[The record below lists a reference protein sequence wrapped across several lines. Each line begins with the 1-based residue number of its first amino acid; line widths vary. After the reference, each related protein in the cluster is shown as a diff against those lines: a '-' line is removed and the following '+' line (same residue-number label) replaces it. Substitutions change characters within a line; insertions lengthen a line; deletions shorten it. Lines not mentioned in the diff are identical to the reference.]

1 MEEGLLTKATENIIA
16 QRLAA
21 MVIRNLQQCQSV
33 QQSEVAQGINV
44 HQIRRE
50 CNKHLPVCR
59 LLHQCS

>member
-21 MVIRNLQQCQSV
+21 MVIRNLQQCQRV

-44 HQIRRE
+44 HQIRRK